1 MKVVTAAAGRRDA
14 YQLPIALA
22 EAELLQ
28 SHVTDLYVPDFIA
41 PSLIKLS
48 QEHESEFLSRVV
60 SRHQPA
66 LSSRLVHCSKSLFLA
81 YIFQSFLFNY

>member
-22 EAELLQ
+22 GQ
-28 SHVTDLYVPDFIA
+28 SFFNPMSLIYMADFIA
-41 PSLIKLS
+41 PSLVKLAD
-48 QEHESEFLSRVV
+48 EYESEFLSRVV

-66 LSSRLVHCSKSLFLA
+66 LSSRFVPVLNHYF
-81 YIFQSFLFNY
+81 